1 MSRRHLYN
9 MPLLELYRFA
19 TLIATPLVPP
29 ALNWRAARGKE
40 DRERL
45 GERMGQASRPRIEGP
60 LIWLH
65 GASLGEGLSLLPLV
79 DRLAQQGLEMLVTT
93 GTVTSAHT
101 LAPRLPVGAVH
112 QFAPLDSPRFIET
125 FLDHWRPAVAIFA
138 ESELWPNM
146 IAGLRQRRTPLV
158 LANAR
163 ISETSA
169 ARWGRWPKTARRI
182 FGAIDL
188 CLAQDADNAERFR
201 TLGAPNVRVAGNLK
215 FDAPSPRVDA
225 AQLAAFVAAIGP
237 RPVWAAVSTHP
248 EEEAAILDA
257 HTLLSQR
264 LPTLLTLIA
273 PRHPER
279 GGLLAERAGTRGL
292 SSARRSVVSA
302 PMQDT
307 QVYIYDSI
315 GELGVVF
322 RSASM
327 VFMGKSLV
335 APGGGQ
341 NPIEPAQ
348 CGCAVLHGPHVGN
361 FSQVYATLD
370 AVKGAAQV
378 DDAAALARAIQ
389 VLLTEPAT
397 LRRMGRAAATSVE
410 KLGGAARA
418 TVAAI
423 EPYLAR
429 LDAPGL
435 R

>member
-1 MSRRHLYN
+1 

-19 TLIATPLVPP
+19 TMIATPLAQP
-29 ALNWRAARGKE
+29 ALNWRARRGKE
-40 DRERL
+40 DSARL
-45 GERMGQASRPRIEGP
+45 GERMGQPSRPRLEGR

-65 GASLGEGLSLLPLV
+65 GASLGEGLSLLPLI
-79 DRLAQQGLEMLVTT
+79 DRLTQQGVEMLVTT
-93 GTVTSAHT
+93 GTVTSARA
-101 LAPRLPVGAVH
+101 LAERLPVGAFH
-112 QFAPLDSPRFIET
+112 QFAPLDSPRFVAS
-125 FLDHWRPAVAIFA
+125 FLDHWRPDVAIFA

-146 IAGLRQRRTPLV
+146 IAALRQRRTPLV

-163 ISETSA
+163 ISEASA
-169 ARWGRWPKTARRI
+169 ARWGQWPKTARRI

-188 CLAQDADNAERFR
+188 CLAQDAVNAGRFL

-225 AQLAAFVAAIGP
+225 ARLAAFVAAIGP

-257 HTLLSQR
+257 HMLLAQR
-264 LPTLLTLIA
+264 LPALLTLIA

-279 GGLLAERAGTRGL
+279 GGPLGERAGARGL
-292 SSARRSVVSA
+292 TFARRSAGGA
-302 PMQDT
+302 PTQDT
-307 QVYIYDSI
+307 QVYIHDAI
-315 GELGVVF
+315 GDLGVVF

-361 FSQVYATLD
+361 FSQVYALLD
-370 AVKGAAQV
+370 TVKGAAQV

-418 TVAAI
+418 TVTAL

-435 R
+435 Q